1 MPATRIMVVE
11 DERIVA
17 LHLRHQL
24 LKLGY
29 EVVFIASTGDQVL
42 RRIESLRPDVVLMDI
57 HIEGDL
63 DGIDTVARLPPE
75 LHIPV
80 IYLTAYSEEPILARA
95 RATKPFGFLLKPFSE
110 RELHAT
116 IQMALERRTV
126 EVALRDSEEHLTLA
140 LQAAGM
146 GAWEVDAQS
155 RRIIRAGHIE
165 QVFGC
170 GGTGGDASWERF
182 LEHVVEDDRALLLRA
197 YEHLTGG
204 DAALQ
209 VEFRGIHADGSVR
222 WLRAQG
228 KSIPPRAEH
237 PQRIIGVLQDVS
249 DHKAAEDRRRQALTV
264 FEATRDGLLI
274 LDPDLRIVTV
284 NPGYCAITGHD
295 ETELLGRRPHML
307 DDGMQPADLRD
318 EIMAALGEGGRWR
331 GEIQGMH
338 RGGEALPLL
347 MNIAAVRSEHDS
359 VVHYVAAFT
368 DLTAIRAA
376 EQRLQHL
383 AHYDPLTDLP
393 NRLLAADRLDHAM
406 ERCRRDRRAL
416 AVLFVDLDFFKRI
429 NDTLGH
435 SVGDTVLKTVAQR
448 MRGAVR
454 AEDTVARLGGDE
466 FMVILEQAENPD
478 DIAAIAMKIRAAVT
492 QPIMVG
498 GRELATSASIG
509 ISLFPDD
516 GQTRESLIQAAD
528 TAMYAAKETGRNG
541 YAFYTREM
549 TERVILAASSDRE
562 VRRALAED
570 ELVLFYQPQISMETG
585 RLEGMEALIRWR
597 HPVRGLLGP
606 AEIIPAAERGGFIID
621 IGDWVVAEACRQIRR
636 WRECG
641 LPPIRVAVNVS
652 AQQMRNGRLLRAVE
666 GALAETG
673 ISPDSLEIEI
683 TESMLQNE
691 EECIATLHA
700 LKGLGVTLA
709 IDDFGTGY
717 SCLSSLKSLP
727 IQRLKIDRAFIQGI
741 PGDLNDMAIA
751 EAIIAMAHRLRL
763 SVVAEGVETEAH
775 MEFLRALGCEGVQGF
790 FHARPMPASDVP
802 DFVAGGITDSRA
814 PRRR

>member
-1 MPATRIMVVE
+1 MSAIRIMVVE

-29 EVVFIASTGDQVL
+29 DVVFIASSGEQVL
-42 RRIESLRPDVVLMDI
+42 RQIEGLRPDVILMDI

-63 DGIDTVARLPPE
+63 DGIETVARLPAE

-80 IYLTAYSEEPILARA
+80 IYLTAYSEEAILTRA

-116 IQMALERRTV
+116 IQMALERRNV
-126 EVALRDSEEHLTLA
+126 EEALRDSEEHLTLA
-140 LQAAGM
+140 LDAAGM

-155 RRIIRAGHIE
+155 RRIVRAGHIE
-165 QVFGC
+165 RVFGC
-170 GGTGGDASWERF
+170 VGQGFGGSLDRF
-182 LEHVVEDDRALLLRA
+182 LDHVVEDDRVVLARA
-197 YEHLTGG
+197 YERLLNET
-204 DAALQ
+204 APLQ
-209 VEFRGIHADGSVR
+209 VEFRGIRPDGTVR

-228 KSIPPRAEH
+228 KAIPSRAER

-249 DHKAAEDRRRQALTV
+249 DHKAAEDRQRQALTV

-274 LDPDLRIVTV
+274 LDPLLRVVTV
-284 NPGYCAITGHD
+284 NPGYCAITGYD
-295 ETELLGRRPHML
+295 EADLLGRRPHML
-307 DDGMQPADLRD
+307 EVGAQPTDLHD
-318 EIMAALGEGGRWR
+318 EIMEALKEGGRWR
-331 GEIQGMH
+331 GEIAA
-338 RGGEALPLL
+338 RNRDGGILPLL

-376 EQRLQHL
+376 EERLQHL

-393 NRLLAADRLDHAM
+393 NRLLAGDRLDHAM
-406 ERCRRDRRAL
+406 ERGRRDRKTL
-416 AVLFVDLDFFKRI
+416 AVLFVDLDYFKRI

-435 SVGDTVLKTVAQR
+435 SVGDVVLKTVAQR

-478 DIAAIAMKIRAAVT
+478 DIAAVAMKIRAAVK
-492 QPIMVG
+492 QPLMVN

-509 ISLFPDD
+509 ISLFPED
-516 GQTRESLIQAAD
+516 GQTREALIQAAD

-549 TERVILAASSDRE
+549 TERVIQAVASDSD
-562 VRRALAED
+562 VRRALAAD
-570 ELVLFYQPQISMETG
+570 ELVLFYQPQIS
-585 RLEGMEALIRWR
+585 LESGEVEGVEALIRWN
-597 HPVRGLLGP
+597 HPEQGLLGP
-606 AEIIPAAERGGFIID
+606 AQIIPPAERGGFIID
-621 IGDWVVAEACRQIRR
+621 IGDWVVAEACRQIRK
-636 WRECG
+636 WQEAG
-641 LPPIRVAVNVS
+641 LPSFRVAVNAS
-652 AQQMRNGRLLRAVE
+652 AQQMRNGRLLRAVQD
-666 GALAETG
+666 ALAETG
-673 ISPDSLEIEI
+673 ISPDMLEIEI

-691 EECIATLHA
+691 DECIATLHA
-700 LKGLGVTLA
+700 LKQLGVTLA

-727 IQRLKIDRAFIQGI
+727 IQRLKIDRAFIEGI
-741 PGDLNDMAIA
+741 PGDINDVAIA
-751 EAIIAMAHRLRL
+751 EAIVAMAHRLRL

-775 MEFLRALGCEGVQGF
+775 MEFLRTVGCEGVQGF
-790 FHARPMPASDVP
+790 FHARPMPAGEVP
-802 DFVAGGITDSRA
+802 AFIIGRSPPG
-814 PRRR
+814 

>member
-1 MPATRIMVVE
+1 MPAIQIMVVE

-29 EVVFIASTGDQVL
+29 DVVFIASSGEQVL
-42 RRIESLRPDVVLMDI
+42 RQIQNLKPDVILMDI

-63 DGIDTVARLPPE
+63 DGIETVARLPAD

-80 IYLTAYSEEPILARA
+80 IYLTAYSEEAILVRA

-116 IQMALERRTV
+116 IQMALERRSV
-126 EVALRDSEEHLTLA
+126 EEALRDSEEHLTLA
-140 LQAAGM
+140 LDAAGM
-146 GAWEVDAQS
+146 GAWEVDAHS
-155 RRIIRAGHIE
+155 RRIVRAGHIE
-165 QVFGC
+165 RVFGYV
-170 GGTGGDASWERF
+170 GQGFVGSLDHF
-182 LEHVVEDDRALLLRA
+182 LEHVVEDDRVVLARA
-197 YEHLTGG
+197 YERLLSES
-204 DAALQ
+204 APLQ
-209 VEFRGIHADGSVR
+209 VEFRGIRSDGSVR

-228 KSIPPRAEH
+228 KSIPPRAER

-249 DHKAAEDRRRQALTV
+249 DHKAAEDRQRQALTV

-274 LDPDLRIVTV
+274 LDPLLRVVTV
-284 NPGYCAITGHD
+284 NPGYCAITGYD
-295 ETELLGRRPHML
+295 EAELLGRRPHML
-307 DDGMQPADLRD
+307 EDGAQSPELHGQ
-318 EIMAALGEGGRWR
+318 IMEALSEGGRWR
-331 GEIQGMH
+331 GEIEARH
-338 RGGEALPLL
+338 RDGEALPLL
-347 MNIAAVRSEHDS
+347 MNIAAVRSERDS

-368 DLTAIRAA
+368 DLTAIRSA
-376 EQRLQHL
+376 EERLQHL

-406 ERCRRDRRAL
+406 ERCRRDRRTL
-416 AVLFVDLDFFKRI
+416 AVLFVDLDYFKRI

-466 FMVILEQAENPD
+466 FMVILEQAESPD
-478 DIAAIAMKIRAAVT
+478 DIAAVAMKIRAAVT
-492 QPIMVG
+492 LPIMVN

-549 TERVILAASSDRE
+549 TERVILAASSDKD
-562 VRRALAED
+562 VRRALAEN
-570 ELVLFYQPQISMETG
+570 ELVLFYQPQIALETG
-585 RLEGMEALIRWR
+585 RVEGVEALIRWR
-597 HPVRGLLGP
+597 HPGRGLLGP

-621 IGDWVVAEACRQIRR
+621 IGDWVVAEACRQIRA
-636 WRECG
+636 WQDLG
-641 LPPIRVAVNVS
+641 LPPIRVAVNAS

-666 GALAETG
+666 GALANTG

-691 EECIATLHA
+691 DECIATLHA
-700 LKGLGVTLA
+700 LKRLGVTLA

-741 PGDLNDMAIA
+741 PEDLNDMAIA

-775 MEFLRALGCEGVQGF
+775 MDFLRVLGCEGVQGF
-790 FHARPMPASDVP
+790 FHARPMPASEIP
-802 DFVAGGITDSRA
+802 GFVTVRKPEGAT
-814 PRRR
+814 